1 MTAIADLT
9 PLCGPDELAALRR
22 LDADELARCAAD
34 PARPWWQRR
43 ACAQALTGR
52 LPQPWTAELIARAQ
66 DPGET
71 SEVRIAL
78 LDLLG
83 DRAELLPWLRHE
95 DREREGG
102 FGMREAFLKARGT
115 LGDREALPGL
125 SAIAAST
132 WPYRSEAGEAGLD
145 ALVARYGLADVLAEL
160 GEGGGS
166 RFEDRL
172 ARVRLRHAAGQDVT
186 DSLADPDHAVA
197 HRAAELADDPAA
209 LRALLAGEPAVD
221 TALWAL
227 WALHRL
233 TGDAAEARAGYRRLG
248 SPRVEVPGLPEDVRR
263 AVLHEYAPKCE
274 RDTDPRWRVEALCTE
289 PPAPVDVD
297 GQLRRAV
304 EVLTA
309 VEAEPKAPLS
319 ADEDN
324 GTGQGC
330 YHVIY
335 HHEDVSLFVSTLGPF
350 VHGDEGEEFLR
361 GPLERAGLR
370 WIDDAVTGTVV
381 TGLCVYYFG
390 ERVPLKVDTLLF
402 YWQD

>member
-9 PLCGPDELAALRR
+9 PLYGPDELAALRR

-34 PARPWWQRR
+34 RARPWWQRR
-43 ACAQALTGR
+43 ACVQALAGR
-52 LPQPWTAELIARAQ
+52 LPQPWTAELIARVQ
-66 DPGET
+66 DPDET

-95 DREREGG
+95 DRAGEGAY
-102 FGMREAFLKARGT
+102 GMREAFLKARGV
-115 LGDREALPGL
+115 LGDLDALPGL
-125 SAIAAST
+125 AAVAAGP
-132 WPYRSEAGEAGLD
+132 WPHRRETGEAGLD
-145 ALVARYGLADVLAEL
+145 ALVARYGPAAVLAEL
-160 GEGGGS
+160 GEGPGS

-186 DSLADPDHAVA
+186 DALADPDHAVA

-209 LRALLAGEPAVD
+209 LRGLLAGQPTVD

-233 TGDAAEARAGYRRLG
+233 TGDTAETRAGYRRLG

-263 AVLHEYAPKCE
+263 AVLHEYAGTCE

-309 VEAEPKAPLS
+309 EGAEPKEPVS
-319 ADEDN
+319 AGEDN
-324 GTGQGC
+324 QQGDGC

-350 VHGDEGEEFLR
+350 VHGDEGEEILR

-370 WIDDAVTGTVV
+370 WIDDAVTETVV
-381 TGLCVYYFG
+381 AGLCVYYFG